1 MDNGYKDV
9 EKNFKKPESKD
20 KPLNN
25 NKQKEV
31 VRRHPAV
38 ADIELGVKHI
48 SNHRK
53 Q

>member
-1 MDNGYKDV
+1 MDKGYKDV
-9 EKNFKKPESKD
+9 EKNFKKPEPKQ
-20 KPLNN
+20 KQVNN

-38 ADIELGVKHI
+38 PDIELGVKI
-48 SNHRK
+48 TSHRK